1 MKRILVG
8 CINHES
14 NSFNPI
20 ITGIEDFVIFRGEEV
35 LTKGLKPYYSSTGI
49 IETIQKWGWEPVPAV
64 VARAVPNGLVDYNLY
79 TELKKDFLAYIDKA
93 LLVAP
98 IDGIC
103 LGLHGSL
110 KVQNIGPAEGDLLK
124 AIREK
129 LPDIP
134 LTTALDM
141 HATVTDEMIR
151 YCDGI
156 VGYKTAPHID
166 CYETGVH
173 AAELLKKAL
182 EPSNK
187 LCIGRVKIPML
198 VAGEKSETAAEP
210 MKSLIASCVE
220 AEKEKNLLAAS
231 VLLGFPWAD
240 SRDNGVTIVTTALND
255 QGLADRAALKIA
267 KEFWAERHNFK
278 FKVEHYD
285 SFTSIKTAIE
295 SVMQNKE
302 GPVFVSDSGD
312 NPTAGSTGDS
322 TECFEAL
329 LKQKEALKALPTK
342 VLYSGF
348 FDKAAVEKCFEAGE
362 GVSLEI
368 TIGGTWDK
376 INGKKIPCSVMVLK
390 LVENYG
396 VYNSRL
402 ALVEMGD
409 IRIVLTSNHIGFG
422 DEELLPA
429 LDVKAEDYCIVI
441 VKLGYLEP
449 CFQKIAKRAILAE
462 SKGCS
467 NEVLETLDY
476 PQTPRPIYPLDKDM
490 DIKL

>member
-1 MKRILVG
+1 
-8 CINHES
+8 
-14 NSFNPI
+14 
-20 ITGIEDFVIFRGEEV
+20 
-35 LTKGLKPYYSSTGI
+35 
-49 IETIQKWGWEPVPAV
+49 
-64 VARAVPNGLVDYNLY
+64 
-79 TELKKDFLAYIDKA
+79 
-93 LLVAP
+93 
-98 IDGIC
+98 
-103 LGLHGSL
+103 
-110 KVQNIGPAEGDLLK
+110 
-124 AIREK
+124 
-129 LPDIP
+129 
-134 LTTALDM
+134 
-141 HATVTDEMIR
+141 
-151 YCDGI
+151 
-156 VGYKTAPHID
+156 
-166 CYETGVH
+166 
-173 AAELLKKAL
+173 
-182 EPSNK
+182 
-187 LCIGRVKIPML
+187 
-198 VAGEKSETAAEP
+198 
-210 MKSLIASCVE
+210 
-220 AEKEKNLLAAS
+220 
-231 VLLGFPWAD
+231 
-240 SRDNGVTIVTTALND
+240 
-255 QGLADRAALKIA
+255 
-267 KEFWAERHNFK
+267 
-278 FKVEHYD
+278 
-285 SFTSIKTAIE
+285 
-295 SVMQNKE
+295 MQNKE

-312 NPTAGSTGDS
+312 NPTAGSTGDA

-362 GVSLEI
+362 GASLEI

-376 INGKKIPCSVMVLK
+376 INGKKIPCSVKVLK

-422 DEELLPA
+422 DEELLPS
-429 LDVKAEDYCIVI
+429 LDVNAEAYCIVI